1 MFYSPPSRITLCR
14 FSPPRTGPALT
25 REQLETQQI
34 PIYFAV
40 VIAAVAFGLLA
51 PGAAHHLE
59 ALVTPA
65 IAVLMYAMFLQIPF
79 LDLRQGLG
87 NRRFMTALLLANFI
101 LVPLLV
107 WAITRG
113 LVEHPAILIGALLV
127 LLTPCIDYVVV
138 FTHIGKGDSR
148 LTLAAT
154 PVLLLVQL
162 VLLPVYLAV
171 MLGDGSEVTIAI
183 APFVEAFALLIV
195 LPMVLAV
202 LTSAGARRSRAVSA
216 WNDAWA
222 WMPVP
227 AMALV
232 LVTVIGSQIAVV
244 WRDFDRLLPVIPVYI
259 GFMLLAP
266 VLGFV
271 AARLLRLPVV
281 EARSVTFS
289 ASTRN
294 SLVVLPLALALPEEL
309 RGLAAAAVITQTLV
323 ELVSELVYV
332 RAIPALLRD

>member
-1 MFYSPPSRITLCR
+1 M
-14 FSPPRTGPALT
+14 T
-25 REQLETQQI
+25 REQLETHQI
-34 PIYFAV
+34 PIYFAAV
-40 VIAAVAFGLLA
+40 LAAVAFGLMA
-51 PGAAHHLE
+51 SDSASQLE

-79 LDLRQGLG
+79 LDLRQGWG
-87 NRRFMTALLLANFI
+87 NRRFITALLLANFI

-113 LVEHPAILIGALLV
+113 LVEHPAILVGALLV

-154 PVLLLVQL
+154 PVLLLLQL
-162 VLLPVYLAV
+162 VLLPVYLAW
-171 MLGDGSEVTIAI
+171 MLGDSSNVAISI
-183 APFVEAFALLIV
+183 APFVEAFVLLIV
-195 LPMVLAV
+195 LPMILAV
-202 LTSAGARRSRAVSA
+202 LTSVGARRSGAVWA
-216 WNDAWA
+216 WNNACAWL
-222 WMPVP
+222 PVP

-232 LVTVIGSQIAVV
+232 LVVVIASQIAVV
-244 WRDFDRLLPVIPVYI
+244 LRDFDRLLPVIPVYI

-266 VLGFV
+266 VLGFIS
-271 AARLLRLPVV
+271 ARLLRLPAA

-289 ASTRN
+289 AATRN
-294 SLVVLPLALALPEEL
+294 SLVVLPLALALPEAI

-332 RAIPALLRD
+332 RAVPRAIR

>member
-1 MFYSPPSRITLCR
+1 
-14 FSPPRTGPALT
+14 LT
-25 REQLETQQI
+25 REQLETHQI
-34 PIYFAV
+34 PIYFAAV
-40 VIAAVAFGLLA
+40 LAAVAFGLMA
-51 PGAAHHLE
+51 SDSARHLG

-87 NRRFMTALLLANFI
+87 NRRFIAALLLANFI

-113 LVEHPAILIGALLV
+113 LVEHPAILVGALLV

-162 VLLPVYLAV
+162 ALLPIYLAL
-171 MLGDGSEVTIAI
+171 MLGDSNNVAI
-183 APFVEAFALLIV
+183 SITPFVEAFVLLIV
-195 LPMVLAV
+195 VPMLLAV
-202 LTSAGARRSRAVSA
+202 LTSAGARRSRTVAA

-222 WMPVP
+222 WLPVP

-232 LVTVIGSQIAVV
+232 LVVVIASQIATVL
-244 WRDFDRLLPVIPVYI
+244 RDFDRLLPVIPVYV

-266 VLGFV
+266 ALGYIS
-271 AARLLRLPVV
+271 AWLLRLPAT
-281 EARSVTFS
+281 ETRSVTFS
-289 ASTRN
+289 AATRN
-294 SLVVLPLALALPEEL
+294 SLVVLPLALALPEEI

-332 RAIPALLRD
+332 RVVPALVRG

>member
-1 MFYSPPSRITLCR
+1 M
-14 FSPPRTGPALT
+14 T
-25 REQLETQQI
+25 REQLETRQI
-34 PIYFAV
+34 PIYFAAV
-40 VIAAVAFGLLA
+40 LAAIVFGLLA
-51 PGAAHHLE
+51 SDTARQLE
-59 ALVTPA
+59 ALITPA

-87 NRRFMTALLLANFI
+87 NRRFITALLLANFM

-113 LVEHPAILIGALLV
+113 LVEHPAILVGALLV

-154 PVLLLVQL
+154 PVLLLAQL
-162 VLLPVYLAV
+162 VLLPVYLAL
-171 MLGDGSEVTIAI
+171 MLGGGSQVAI
-183 APFVEAFALLIV
+183 SITPFVEAFVLLIV
-195 LPMVLAV
+195 VPMALAV
-202 LTSAGARRSRAVSA
+202 LTSAGARRSRAVA
-216 WNDAWA
+216 TWNDAWA
-222 WMPVP
+222 WLPVP

-232 LVTVIGSQIAVV
+232 LMVVIASQIVV
-244 WRDFDRLLPVIPVYI
+244 VLRDFDRLLPVVPVYI

-266 VLGFV
+266 VLGFIC
-271 AARLLRLPVV
+271 ARLLRLPAS

-289 ASTRN
+289 AATRN
-294 SLVVLPLALALPEEL
+294 SLVVLPLALALPEEM

-323 ELVSELVYV
+323 ELVSELIYV
-332 RAIPALLRD
+332 RAVPRFVR

>member
-1 MFYSPPSRITLCR
+1 M
-14 FSPPRTGPALT
+14 T

-34 PIYFAV
+34 PIYFAAV
-40 VIAAVAFGLLA
+40 LAAVAFGVLTSDTA
-51 PGAAHHLE
+51 RHLE
-59 ALVTPA
+59 VLVTPA

-79 LDLRQGLG
+79 LDLHQGLS
-87 NRRFMTALLLANFI
+87 NRRFISALLLANFI
-101 LVPLLV
+101 FVPLLV

-113 LVEHPAILIGALLV
+113 LVAPAILVGALLV

-162 VLLPVYLAV
+162 ALLPLYLAL
-171 MLGDGSEVTIAI
+171 MLGDSSNVAI
-183 APFVEAFALLIV
+183 SITPFVEAFVLLIV

-202 LTSAGARRSRAVSA
+202 LTSAGARRSRTVST

-232 LVTVIGSQIAVV
+232 LVVVISSQIAVV
-244 WRDFDRLLPVIPVYI
+244 LRDFDRLLPVIPVYI

-271 AARLLRLPVV
+271 AAHLLRLPVT

-289 ASTRN
+289 AATRN
-294 SLVVLPLALALPEEL
+294 SLVVLPLALALPEEM

-323 ELVSELVYV
+323 ELVCELVYV
-332 RAIPALLRD
+332 RAVPLLVR

>member
-1 MFYSPPSRITLCR
+1 M
-14 FSPPRTGPALT
+14 T

-34 PIYFAV
+34 PIYFAAV
-40 VIAAVAFGLLA
+40 LAAVAFGLLA
-51 PGAAHHLE
+51 TETASLLE
-59 ALVTPA
+59 SLITPA

-87 NRRFMTALLLANFI
+87 NRRFMAALLLANFV

-107 WAITRG
+107 WAATRG

-162 VLLPVYLAV
+162 LLLPVYLML
-171 MLGDGSEVTIAI
+171 MLGDGNAVAI
-183 APFVEAFALLIV
+183 DITPFVEAFVLLIV

-202 LTSAGARRSRAVSA
+202 LTSAGARRSRVISN
-216 WNDAWA
+216 WNDAWT

-232 LVTVIGSQIAVV
+232 LVAVIGSQIAVV
-244 WRDFDRLLPVIPVYI
+244 LSDFERLLPVIPVYLS
-259 GFMLLAP
+259 FMLLAP

-271 AARLLRLPVV
+271 SARLFRLPVA

-289 ASTRN
+289 AATRN
-294 SLVVLPLALALPEEL
+294 SLVVLPLALALPEDL

-323 ELVSELVYV
+323 ELVFELVYV
-332 RAIPALLRD
+332 RVVPALVRV

>member
-1 MFYSPPSRITLCR
+1 M
-14 FSPPRTGPALT
+14 T
-25 REQLETQQI
+25 REQLETHQTL
-34 PIYFAV
+34 IYFAAV
-40 VIAAVAFGLLA
+40 FAAIAFGLLA
-51 PGAAHHLE
+51 SDSARHLE

-87 NRRFMTALLLANFI
+87 NRRFIAALLVANFI

-107 WAITRG
+107 WGITRG
-113 LVEHPAILIGALLV
+113 LVEHPALLIGALLV

-162 VLLPVYLAV
+162 AMLPIYLAL
-171 MLGDGSEVTIAI
+171 MLGANNNVVISIT
-183 APFVEAFALLIV
+183 PFVEAFVLLIV
-195 LPMVLAV
+195 MPMALAV
-202 LTSAGARRSRAVSA
+202 LTSAGARHSRKVAT

-222 WMPVP
+222 WLPVP

-232 LVTVIGSQIAVV
+232 LMVVIASQIAVV
-244 WRDFDRLLPVIPVYI
+244 LRDFDRLLPVIPVYI

-266 VLGFV
+266 ALGFV
-271 AARLLRLPVV
+271 SARLLRLPAT
-281 EARSVTFS
+281 EARSVMFS

-294 SLVVLPLALALPEEL
+294 SLVVLPLALALPEHL
-309 RGLAAAAVITQTLV
+309 RTLAAAAVITQTLV
-323 ELVSELVYV
+323 ELVCELGYV
-332 RAIPALLRD
+332 RAIPRLTRT

>member
-1 MFYSPPSRITLCR
+1 M
-14 FSPPRTGPALT
+14 T
-25 REQLETQQI
+25 REQLETRQI
-34 PIYFAV
+34 PIYFAAV
-40 VIAAVAFGLLA
+40 LAAIVFGLLA
-51 PGAAHHLE
+51 SDTARQLE
-59 ALVTPA
+59 ALITPA

-87 NRRFMTALLLANFI
+87 NRRFITALLLANFV

-113 LVEHPAILIGALLV
+113 LVEHPAILVGALLV

-154 PVLLLVQL
+154 PLLLLAQL
-162 VLLPVYLAV
+162 VLLPVYLAL
-171 MLGDGSEVTIAI
+171 MLGGSSQVAI
-183 APFVEAFALLIV
+183 SITPFMEAFVLLIV
-195 LPMVLAV
+195 VPMALAV
-202 LTSAGARRSRAVSA
+202 LTSAGARRSRAVA
-216 WNDAWA
+216 TWNDAWA
-222 WMPVP
+222 WLPVP

-232 LVTVIGSQIAVV
+232 LMVVIASQIVV
-244 WRDFDRLLPVIPVYI
+244 VLRDFDRLLPVVPVYI

-266 VLGFV
+266 VLGFIC
-271 AARLLRLPVV
+271 ARLLRLPAS

-289 ASTRN
+289 AATRN
-294 SLVVLPLALALPEEL
+294 SLVVLPLALALPEEM

-323 ELVSELVYV
+323 ELVSELIYV
-332 RAIPALLRD
+332 RAVPRFVR

>member
-1 MFYSPPSRITLCR
+1 M
-14 FSPPRTGPALT
+14 T
-25 REQLETQQI
+25 REQLETRQI
-34 PIYFAV
+34 PIYFAAV
-40 VIAAVAFGLLA
+40 LAAIVFGLLA
-51 PGAAHHLE
+51 SDTARQLE
-59 ALVTPA
+59 ALITPA

-79 LDLRQGLG
+79 LDLRHGLG
-87 NRRFMTALLLANFI
+87 NRRFITALLLANFV

-113 LVEHPAILIGALLV
+113 LVEHPAILVGALLV

-154 PVLLLVQL
+154 PVLLLAQL
-162 VLLPVYLAV
+162 VLLPVYLAL
-171 MLGDGSEVTIAI
+171 MLGGSAQVAI
-183 APFVEAFALLIV
+183 SITPFVEAFVLLIV
-195 LPMVLAV
+195 LPMALAV
-202 LTSAGARRSRAVSA
+202 LTSAGARRSRAVAA

-222 WMPVP
+222 WLPVP

-232 LVTVIGSQIAVV
+232 LMVVIASQIVV
-244 WRDFDRLLPVIPVYI
+244 VLRDFDRLLPVVPVYI

-266 VLGFV
+266 VLGFIC
-271 AARLLRLPVV
+271 ARLLRLPAS

-289 ASTRN
+289 AATRN
-294 SLVVLPLALALPEEL
+294 SLVVLPLALALPEEM

-323 ELVSELVYV
+323 ELVSELIYIRAVPRFV
-332 RAIPALLRD
+332 R

>member
-1 MFYSPPSRITLCR
+1 M
-14 FSPPRTGPALT
+14 T
-25 REQLETQQI
+25 REQLETRQI
-34 PIYFAV
+34 PIYFAAV
-40 VIAAVAFGLLA
+40 LAAIVFGLLA
-51 PGAAHHLE
+51 SDTARQLE
-59 ALVTPA
+59 ALITPA

-87 NRRFMTALLLANFI
+87 NRRFITALLLANFI

-113 LVEHPAILIGALLV
+113 LVEHPAILVGALLV

-154 PVLLLVQL
+154 PLLLLAQL
-162 VLLPVYLAV
+162 VLLPVYLAL
-171 MLGDGSEVTIAI
+171 MLGGSSQVAI
-183 APFVEAFALLIV
+183 SITPFVEAFVLLIV
-195 LPMVLAV
+195 LPMALAV
-202 LTSAGARRSRAVSA
+202 LTSAGARRSRAIA
-216 WNDAWA
+216 TWNDAWA
-222 WMPVP
+222 WLPVP

-232 LVTVIGSQIAVV
+232 LMVVIASQIVV
-244 WRDFDRLLPVIPVYI
+244 VLRDFDRLLPVVPVYI

-266 VLGFV
+266 VLGFIC
-271 AARLLRLPVV
+271 ARLLHLPAS

-289 ASTRN
+289 AATRN
-294 SLVVLPLALALPEEL
+294 SLVVLPLALALPEEM

-323 ELVSELVYV
+323 ELVSELIYV
-332 RAIPALLRD
+332 RAVPRFVR

>member
-1 MFYSPPSRITLCR
+1 M
-14 FSPPRTGPALT
+14 T
-25 REQLETQQI
+25 REQLETRQI
-34 PIYFAV
+34 PIYFAAV
-40 VIAAVAFGLLA
+40 LAAIVFGLLA
-51 PGAAHHLE
+51 SDTARQLE
-59 ALVTPA
+59 ALITPA

-87 NRRFMTALLLANFI
+87 NRRFITALLMANFM

-113 LVEHPAILIGALLV
+113 LVEHPAILVGALLV

-154 PVLLLVQL
+154 PLLLLAQL
-162 VLLPVYLAV
+162 VLLPVYLAL
-171 MLGDGSEVTIAI
+171 MLGGSSQVAI
-183 APFVEAFALLIV
+183 SITPFVEAFVLLIV
-195 LPMVLAV
+195 APMALAV
-202 LTSAGARRSRAVSA
+202 LTSAGARRSRAVA
-216 WNDAWA
+216 TWNDAWA
-222 WMPVP
+222 WLPVP

-232 LVTVIGSQIAVV
+232 LMVVIASQIAVV
-244 WRDFDRLLPVIPVYI
+244 LRDFDRLLPVVPVYI

-266 VLGFV
+266 VLGFIC
-271 AARLLRLPVV
+271 ARLLRLPAS

-289 ASTRN
+289 AATRN
-294 SLVVLPLALALPEEL
+294 SLVVLPLALALPEEM

-323 ELVSELVYV
+323 ELVSELIYV
-332 RAIPALLRD
+332 RAVPRLVR

>member
-1 MFYSPPSRITLCR
+1 M
-14 FSPPRTGPALT
+14 T
-25 REQLETQQI
+25 RAQLETHQV
-34 PIYFAV
+34 PIYFAAV
-40 VIAAVAFGLLA
+40 LAAITFGLLA
-51 PGAAHHLE
+51 SDTARHLE

-87 NRRFMTALLLANFI
+87 NRRFMAALLLANFI

-113 LVEHPAILIGALLV
+113 LVAHPAVLIGALLV

-138 FTHIGKGDSR
+138 FTHIGKGDAR

-162 VLLPVYLAV
+162 ALLPLYLAL
-171 MLGDGSEVTIAI
+171 MLGDSSNVAI
-183 APFVEAFALLIV
+183 SITPFVEAFLLLIV

-202 LTSAGARRSRAVSA
+202 LTSAGARHSRTMST
-216 WNDAWA
+216 WNDTWA

-232 LVTVIGSQIAVV
+232 LVVVVASQIAVV
-244 WRDFDRLLPVIPVYI
+244 LRDFDRLLPVIPVYI

-271 AARLLRLPVV
+271 AARLLRLPVT
-281 EARSVTFS
+281 EARAVTFS
-289 ASTRN
+289 AATRN
-294 SLVVLPLALALPEEL
+294 SLVVLPLALALPETM

-323 ELVSELVYV
+323 ELVSELIYV
-332 RAIPALLRD
+332 RAVPRAVR

>member
-1 MFYSPPSRITLCR
+1 M
-14 FSPPRTGPALT
+14 T
-25 REQLETQQI
+25 REQLETRQI
-34 PIYFAV
+34 PIYFAAV
-40 VIAAVAFGLLA
+40 LAAIVFGLLA
-51 PGAAHHLE
+51 SDTARQLE
-59 ALVTPA
+59 ALITPA

-87 NRRFMTALLLANFI
+87 NRRFITALLLANFI

-113 LVEHPAILIGALLV
+113 LVEHPAILVGALLV

-154 PVLLLVQL
+154 PLLLLAQL
-162 VLLPVYLAV
+162 VLLPVYLAL
-171 MLGDGSEVTIAI
+171 MLGGSSQVAI
-183 APFVEAFALLIV
+183 SITPFMEAFVLLIV
-195 LPMVLAV
+195 VPMALAV
-202 LTSAGARRSRAVSA
+202 LTSAGARRSRAVA
-216 WNDAWA
+216 TWNDAWA
-222 WMPVP
+222 WLPVP

-232 LVTVIGSQIAVV
+232 LMVVIASQIVV
-244 WRDFDRLLPVIPVYI
+244 VLRDFDRLLPVVPVYI

-266 VLGFV
+266 VLGFIC
-271 AARLLRLPVV
+271 ARLLRLPAS

-289 ASTRN
+289 AATRN
-294 SLVVLPLALALPEEL
+294 SLVVLPLALALPEEM

-323 ELVSELVYV
+323 ELVSELIYV
-332 RAIPALLRD
+332 RAVPRFVR